1 MYNEFIN
8 LSYESTGYFSKIVN
22 DYLQQHPQLRP
33 FYNYEVSINGIEQSI
48 KARKAFKTNRI
59 LLVDTLKEQYKGIEL
74 SEKQKDNLDALLN
87 ENTFTITTAH
97 QPNIFTG
104 PLYFIY
110 KILHAIRLADELND
124 ELKNYHFVPVYYMG
138 SEDADLDELGFI
150 NLNGTKLIWQTRQ
163 TGAVGRMKVDKAFIA
178 LIHSL
183 EGQIGI
189 HPHGKELSE
198 LFKQCY
204 TENKTIQQA
213 TLELVNQLFVEFG
226 LLILIPDNISLK
238 KSFESVVAK
247 ELTEQ
252 FSHKAVEETT
262 SELSKYYKV
271 QAGGRELNL
280 FYLIDDKRERIEVS
294 GNNFQVANLKL
305 SFTKEE
311 ILNELRNHPERFSA
325 NVILRGIFQETV
337 LPNIAFI
344 GGGGELAYWLELKKV
359 FESVQVPYPVL
370 ILRNSFLLIN
380 AAQKESTRKL
390 GFTIP
395 ELFQSETVLL
405 NALVNMRTTRQINLT
420 EEIAEA
426 NSLYQSIQNIVTAID
441 ITLAEHAKAL
451 QAKALKRLTELEKKM
466 LRAEKKKFETE
477 QRQIQKL
484 KQALFPNNSLQ
495 ERQENFSAYY
505 AQFGKDWLQLIY
517 NNSKGLE
524 QKFGVIHLSYNQ

>member
-1 MYNEFIN
+1 M
-8 LSYESTGYFSKIVN
+8 
-22 DYLQQHPQLRP
+22 
-33 FYNYEVSINGIEQSI
+33 
-48 KARKAFKTNRI
+48 
-59 LLVDTLKEQYKGIEL
+59 
-74 SEKQKDNLDALLN
+74 
-87 ENTFTITTAH
+87 
-97 QPNIFTG
+97 
-104 PLYFIY
+104 
-110 KILHAIRLADELND
+110 
-124 ELKNYHFVPVYYMG
+124 
-138 SEDADLDELGFI
+138 
-150 NLNGTKLIWQTRQ
+150 
-163 TGAVGRMKVDKAFIA
+163 
-178 LIHSL
+178 
-183 EGQIGI
+183 
-189 HPHGKELSE
+189 
-198 LFKQCY
+198 
-204 TENKTIQQA
+204 
-213 TLELVNQLFVEFG
+213 
-226 LLILIPDNISLK
+226 
-238 KSFESVVAK
+238 
-247 ELTEQ
+247 
-252 FSHKAVEETT
+252 
-262 SELSKYYKV
+262 
-271 QAGGRELNL
+271 
-280 FYLIDDKRERIEVS
+280 
-294 GNNFQVANLKL
+294 
-305 SFTKEE
+305 
-311 ILNELRNHPERFSA
+311 
-325 NVILRGIFQETV
+325 
-337 LPNIAFI
+337 
-344 GGGGELAYWLELKKV
+344 